1 MISGHF
7 PAQPAPGQRVDLAA
21 GAGMAASVL
30 FVAGFISQG
39 WLHPGYS
46 WTAMVVS
53 ELSLGPNGWIQMLN
67 FLLTGALL
75 MVFGRG
81 LRADFRTGA
90 ASRAGPILMQCM
102 AVCLMAS
109 GLFTTDPSTMPG
121 QTTVHGFVHGV
132 FGALFFT
139 SAPVC
144 CFVFYRR
151 FRTDHHWRSF
161 AGWTLGAGILLVLG
175 IAILRVSQQPGS
187 GLFEFKGL
195 VQRVLLI
202 IIMAWIFAFA
212 FRLRHPRR
220 DRNQAPK
227 ALP

>member
-1 MISGHF
+1 MF
-7 PAQPAPGQRVDLAA
+7 
-21 GAGMAASVL
+21 
-30 FVAGFISQG
+30 
-39 WLHPGYS
+39 
-46 WTAMVVS
+46 VS
-53 ELSLGPNGWIQMLN
+53 ELSLGPSGWIQMLN

-75 MVFGRG
+75 LVFGRG

-109 GLFTTDPSTMPG
+109 GPFTTDPSTMPG
-121 QTTVHGFVHGV
+121 QTTLHGIVHGV

-151 FRTDHHWRSF
+151 FRTDHYWRPF

-195 VQRVLLI
+195 LQRVLLT
-202 IIMAWIFAFA
+202 IIMTWIFAVA
-212 FRLRHPRR
+212 FPLRHHYR
-220 DRNQAPK
+220 DSNQGPK